1 MVAAANLVEAADL
14 VEAMVKVVDLVEA
27 MVEVVDLVE
36 AMAAVDSDSAV
47 VGLVM
52 AAVDSDSAAV
62 DSDSVAV
69 ADSVAVKVRCN
80 RLWCKSPNPHPNSC
94 CPY

>member
-1 MVAAANLVEAADL
+1 MVAAADL

-36 AMAAVDSDSAV
+36 AMAAVDSDSA
-47 VGLVM
+47 
-52 AAVDSDSAAV
+52 AV

-80 RLWCKSPNPHPNSC
+80 RLWCKIPNPHPNSC

>member
-52 AAVDSDSAAV
+52 AAVDSDLVGGSHLNQ
-62 DSDSVAV
+62 SVHHEQHQ
-69 ADSVAVKVRCN
+69 
-80 RLWCKSPNPHPNSC
+80 LP
-94 CPY
+94 

>member
-1 MVAAANLVEAADL
+1 MVAAADL
-14 VEAMVKVVDLVEA
+14 GEAMGKVVDLVEA
-27 MVEVVDLVE
+27 
-36 AMAAVDSDSAV
+36 
-47 VGLVM
+47 M

>member
-36 AMAAVDSDSAV
+36 AMAAVDSDS
-47 VGLVM
+47 
-52 AAVDSDSAAV
+52 
-62 DSDSVAV
+62 VAV

-80 RLWCKSPNPHPNSC
+80 RLWCKIPNPHPNSC

>member
-1 MVAAANLVEAADL
+1 
-14 VEAMVKVVDLVEA
+14 
-27 MVEVVDLVE
+27 
-36 AMAAVDSDSAV
+36 
-47 VGLVM
+47 
-52 AAVDSDSAAV
+52 VDSDSAAV

-80 RLWCKSPNPHPNSC
+80 RLWCKSPNPNPNSC

>member
-47 VGLVM
+47 
-52 AAVDSDSAAV
+52 
-62 DSDSVAV
+62 
-69 ADSVAVKVRCN
+69 KVRCN
-80 RLWCKSPNPHPNSC
+80 RLWCKSPNPNSHSC
-94 CPY
+94 CPYLSGKCTYRYLVYS